1 MLKLCVEGWRK
12 INHSYAL
19 VNQRQLIELSKFPID
34 IKHQDVPYYNKNWN
48 EKENFNGFSERDNK
62 IIENFNHPK
71 EGEKFDVTYRISYPY
86 NFKKSNS
93 EKLFVFGTA
102 EFQNIDGHYINE
114 NSKEKIFFDKLNI
127 ITTSNWSK
135 EGFIKAGFKGDKVHI
150 VPCGVDQNIFYP
162 IDKKKINEIKIKLGA
177 NSETFIISS
186 VGAMTEN
193 KGTDYLLAAF
203 FVLKEKYKNIKL
215 ILKDQ
220 SNLYNIKPQV
230 YLNKLKKTKYN
241 KFIKNDFLKDIIFIS
256 RNMSLSM
263 LNELYNIS
271 DCYVSSYRAEGF
283 GITPLEAAASGT
295 PIIVTRGGS
304 TDDYFNSKLGLQIES
319 QIVKNNNLTSLKPSV
334 DSLISCVISVMNN
347 PKIFDQNEGLK
358 YIRDKFTWQKAS
370 DKLYRIFLA

>member
-1 MLKLCVEGWRK
+1 
-12 INHSYAL
+12 
-19 VNQRQLIELSKFPID
+19 
-34 IKHQDVPYYNKNWN
+34 
-48 EKENFNGFSERDNK
+48 
-62 IIENFNHPK
+62 
-71 EGEKFDVTYRISYPY
+71 
-86 NFKKSNS
+86 
-93 EKLFVFGTA
+93 
-102 EFQNIDGHYINE
+102 
-114 NSKEKIFFDKLNI
+114 
-127 ITTSNWSK
+127 
-135 EGFIKAGFKGDKVHI
+135 
-150 VPCGVDQNIFYP
+150 
-162 IDKKKINEIKIKLGA
+162 
-177 NSETFIISS
+177 
-186 VGAMTEN
+186 MTEN
-193 KGTDYLLAAF
+193 KGIDYLLAAF